1 MTWILRTLAILLL
14 MTFGV
19 GLLSAQTKPIWKPVE
34 FAIVKIDDGPPK
46 SWNMYHTE
54 KRGMLL
60 LRVWKRYLLIDLK
73 QQEVYDIDPA
83 SVTAQAE
90 NVTWSPTDRPSEPLD
105 ISEWKE
111 RNVGYVDRLR
121 FRLPKQGAVVELQIP
136 LRPDGTSA
144 Y

>member
-1 MTWILRTLAILLL
+1 
-14 MTFGV
+14 
-19 GLLSAQTKPIWKPVE
+19 
-34 FAIVKIDDGPPK
+34 VKIDDGPPK